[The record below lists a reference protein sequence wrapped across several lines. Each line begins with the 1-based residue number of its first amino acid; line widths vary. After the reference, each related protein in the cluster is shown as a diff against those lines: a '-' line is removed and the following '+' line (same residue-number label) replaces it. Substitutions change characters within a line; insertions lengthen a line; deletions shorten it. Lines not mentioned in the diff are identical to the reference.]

1 MGNEKLIILQE
12 ITKKIEILFK
22 IKVINSKEI
31 NRGLLN
37 LKWKFETNNGNFF
50 VKQYNSD
57 RYPTSTFQNIKKA
70 LSYQIKLREQG
81 VKCPR
86 IITNND
92 NIAIEIP
99 SNIRFIVTEFCE
111 GQLVAAG
118 KIKEMQAYDLGLETA
133 KIHKILNKQSVNDN
147 SPTWVIP
154 TKKKLISKWYNNWL
168 KLHGN
173 GVYSDEMEN
182 AINIQ
187 RKIIENIDISI
198 FNKCNQSFAHSDLWC
213 DNILFF
219 SDNVS
224 AILDFDRLQVSYAEL
239 DIARALLSFALDDN
253 CMRLDIVKNFISGYN
268 KLSNLSVNDVI
279 RSMKLLYCLES
290 FWWFVGDDQIKDGPP
305 KRFAEEMLWL
315 TANWFNLDTIFKK
328 LK

>member
-1 MGNEKLIILQE
+1 MEKKKMLILQE
-12 ITKKIEILFK
+12 ITKTIEILFK
-22 IKVINSKEI
+22 IKVINSNEI

-37 LKWKFETNNGNFF
+37 LKWKLETNNGNFF

-57 RYPTSTFQNIKKA
+57 RYPTSKFQNIKKA

-81 VKCPR
+81 VRCPR

-92 NIAIEIP
+92 NIVIEIP

-111 GQLVAAG
+111 GQLVVAG
-118 KIKEMQAYDLGLETA
+118 KINEMQAYDLGLETA
-133 KIHKILNKQSVNDN
+133 RIHKILNKQSLNDN
-147 SPTWVIP
+147 ISTWVIP
-154 TKKKLISKWYNNWL
+154 TKKKLISKWYNNCF
-168 KLHGN
+168 KLNVVH
-173 GVYSDEMEN
+173 SDEMEN

-198 FNKCNQSFAHSDLWC
+198 FNKCNQSLTHSDLWC

-224 AILDFDRLQVSYAEL
+224 AILDFDRLQVSYTEL

-279 RSMKLLYCLES
+279 GSMRLLYCLES
-290 FWWFVGDDQIKDGPP
+290 FWWLVGDDQIKDGPP
-305 KRFAEEMLWL
+305 KRFAEEMVWL
-315 TANWFNLDTIFKK
+315 TANWFNLDKIFKK
-328 LK
+328 MK